1 MRATDFHHL
10 ALDARMRP
18 IDWLA
23 LLVVMCI
30 IGGLAGA
37 GLAGL

>member
-1 MRATDFHHL
+1 MTNLHRA